1 VAVNEHAQPAP
12 DGRRLTI
19 APRWVGFALGAAAV
33 GLLPWAAWIL
43 LTLPDK
49 HLAAHWRLAWT
60 GFDVGLALALA
71 ATATAV
77 LRSSPAAE
85 SIAMVTA
92 TLLVCDAWFDCLTA
106 EGSKQL
112 VMSLLLA
119 FLAELPLALVCVW
132 IARHAELVR
141 RARPTRV
148 PSWRD
153 IIPGLPSRRC

>member
-1 VAVNEHAQPAP
+1 MAVNEHSQPAP
-12 DGRRLTI
+12 DARRLTI
-19 APRWVGFALGAAAV
+19 APRWVGLALGAAAV

-43 LTLPDK
+43 LTLPDQ
-49 HLAAHWRLAWT
+49 HLAEHWRLAWT

-85 SIAMVTA
+85 SIAVVTA
-92 TLLVCDAWFDCLTA
+92 TLLVCDAWFDCVTA
-106 EGSKQL
+106 RGTKQL

-119 FLAELPLALVCVW
+119 VLAELPLAIVCIW

-141 RARPTRV
+141 RAGPGRT

-153 IIPGLPSRRC
+153 MIPAPRSRRC

>member
-1 VAVNEHAQPAP
+1 VAVNQHSEPTP
-12 DGRRLTI
+12 EGRRLTI
-19 APRWVGFALGAAAV
+19 APRWVGLALGAAAV

-60 GFDVGLALALA
+60 GFDVALALALA

-112 VMSLLLA
+112 VTSLLLA
-119 FLAELPLALVCVW
+119 FLAELPLAIICVW
-132 IARHAELVR
+132 IARHAERMR
-141 RARPTRV
+141 RTRPTRV

-153 IIPGLPSRRC
+153 LIPGLPPRRC